1 MARGSLA
8 FETCTSPGVKI
19 GGELSKYPSTG
30 LYLACGKLHGT
41 MPSWG
46 MKWATP

>member
-1 MARGSLA
+1 MA
-8 FETCTSPGVKI
+8 FEACASPGVKY
-19 GGELSKYPSTG
+19 GWELSKYPSTG
-30 LYLACGKLHGT
+30 LGLACGEWHGT